1 MIDTPRTVSDTDL
14 NGNGHRTWLFWTC
27 FIALTATSFGF
38 MGRVLVIGEWSVAFN
53 LNETEKGSI
62 LGALMWPFGISIFF
76 CSLIIDK
83 VGYGRILI
91 FAFFC
96 HTTSVITTI
105 CASLALASTG
115 ASPDEIASGQKA
127 GYWLLYAGT
136 VLMALGNG
144 TVEAVINPAVATIYH
159 DSKSKWLNIL
169 HAGWPSGLVVSGI
182 VALAM
187 NPGGLIAGMSGELI
201 SWHWKIILI
210 LVPTLVYGF
219 MLFRCR
225 FPVNERVKAG
235 VSYRVMLQE
244 IGLLGAVIV
253 AGLMVRQL
261 GTEFKW
267 SGYFQ
272 ITLGAAL
279 VFIFGWYVRSIGKWM
294 FAFLLL
300 IMIVS
305 GTTEVS
311 TDAWI
316 KELMQPEIEK
326 LWGLGLDAGWVLV
339 YTASIMM
346 ILRFCAGPLVKKFSP
361 LGVLAISSAIA
372 VLGLMFMSKA
382 TGSMILLAATVY
394 GVGQTF
400 FWPMMLG
407 VVADRFPRGGAM
419 TLNTVAAVGVLG
431 IGVFGTPWMGYIQDT
446 HNSHALKEKDP
457 QLYAQVQG
465 EQKQSVFGS
474 YPSLDNNKIE
484 KLPAEQKGAVDRIR
498 AQAKKNAMFS
508 VAALPAFLFICY
520 LALVVYFR
528 ARGGYRPVDL
538 ESHADSSGATML

>member
-1 MIDTPRTVSDTDL
+1 MNTDQTPSSGR
-14 NGNGHRTWLFWTC
+14 RWLFWTC

-38 MGRVLVIGEWSVAFN
+38 MGRVLVIGEWGVAFG
-53 LNETEKGSI
+53 LNETEKGGI

-83 VGYGRILI
+83 IGYGRIMV
-91 FAFFC
+91 FAFLC
-96 HTTSVITTI
+96 HISSVIITI
-105 CASLALASTG
+105 CASLALAPAG
-115 ASPDEIASGQKA
+115 ASPAEIAAGQA
-127 GYWLLYAGT
+127 TGYWLLYAGT

-144 TVEAVINPAVATIYH
+144 TVEAVINPAAATIYH
-159 DSKSKWLNIL
+159 ENKSKWLNIL
-169 HAGWPSGLVVSGI
+169 HAGWPGGLVISGI

-187 NPGGLIAGMSGELI
+187 NHGGLIGRMSSEPI
-201 SWHWKIILI
+201 SWHWKISLILI
-210 LVPTLVYGF
+210 PTLIYGF
-219 MLFRCR
+219 MLLRCR
-225 FPVNERVKAG
+225 FPVHERVKAG
-235 VSYRVMLQE
+235 VSYRGMLQE
-244 IGLLGAVIV
+244 IGVLGAIIV
-253 AGLMVRQL
+253 VALMMRQL
-261 GTEFKW
+261 GTEFHW
-267 SGYFQ
+267 SGNLQ
-272 ITLGAAL
+272 IILGAIMVIA
-279 VFIFGWYVRSIGKWM
+279 FGLYVRSLGKWL
-294 FAFLLL
+294 FAALLL

-316 KELMQPEIEK
+316 ADLMRPEIKK

-361 LGVLAISSAIA
+361 LGVLAISSLIA
-372 VLGLMFMSKA
+372 VFGLMFMSKA

-446 HNSHALKEKDP
+446 HNSHALQKQDP
-457 QLYAQVQG
+457 ALYAQVQG

-474 YPSLDNNKIE
+474 YPSLDTNKIQALPGPE
-484 KLPAEQKGAVDRIR
+484 KKKVDLVR
-498 AQAKKNAMFS
+498 AGAKKNAMFS
-508 VAALPAFLFICY
+508 VAALPAFLLVCY
-520 LALVVYFR
+520 LGLICYFR
-528 ARGGYRPVDL
+528 ARGGYRPVSVAVG
-538 ESHADSSGATML
+538 ESDSM